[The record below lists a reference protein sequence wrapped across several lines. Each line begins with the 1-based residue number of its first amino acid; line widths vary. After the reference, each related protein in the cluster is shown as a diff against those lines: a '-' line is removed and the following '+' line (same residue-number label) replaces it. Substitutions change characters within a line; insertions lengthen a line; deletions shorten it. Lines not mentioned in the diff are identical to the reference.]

1 MVVSSHTK
9 TQILKIVLLQTKQET
24 LAMAPQTTKFSY
36 DFYKPD
42 KPTDLIYQV
51 DTHYPSETPV
61 LRLTK
66 TNDRDVPQEW
76 STGRVLYSK
85 TVPFGHAADF
95 TTTVKFIIRPNNTS
109 PQADGLAFF
118 IVPAGHNFPS
128 PTGGNLGLFESSSS
142 KTSHV
147 FAIAFDTYSE
157 TRGYVNLG
165 IDIESRTPSAKA
177 QVPSTFVGK
186 ELTLK
191 VSYVAST
198 KAISASVTDG
208 SQTFPVTFT
217 YDLSQILPPSVQVG
231 LASSTGAYV
240 AIHDVNTWGF
250 TSTIP

>member
-1 MVVSSHTK
+1 
-9 TQILKIVLLQTKQET
+9 
-24 LAMAPQTTKFSY
+24 MAPQTTHFSY

-66 TNDRDVPQEW
+66 TNDQDVPLEW

-95 TTTVKFIIRPNNTS
+95 TSTVKFIIRPNSTS

-118 IVPAGHNFPS
+118 IVPNGHHFPS
-128 PTGGNLGLFESSSS
+128 QIGGNLGLFEPPTS
-142 KTSHV
+142 KSPHV
-147 FAIAFDTYSE
+147 FAIAFDTYSDNPD
-157 TRGYVNLG
+157 YVNLG
-165 IDIESRTPSAKA
+165 IDIESRKPSAKA
-177 QVPSTFVGK
+177 QVPISFVGK
-186 ELTLK
+186 ELTLN
-191 VSYVAST
+191 VSYVSAT

-208 SQTFPVTFT
+208 SQTFPVTFA

-240 AIHDVNTWGF
+240 SVHDVNTWEF
-250 TSTIP
+250 DSTIP

>member
-1 MVVSSHTK
+1 
-9 TQILKIVLLQTKQET
+9 
-24 LAMAPQTTKFSY
+24 MAPQTTQFSY

-51 DTHYPSETPV
+51 DAHYPSETPV
-61 LRLTK
+61 LRLSK
-66 TNDRDVPQEW
+66 TNDLDVPQQW

-95 TTTVKFIIRPNNTS
+95 TTTIQFIIRPNNTA

-128 PTGGNLGLFESSSS
+128 QIGGNLGLFEPSAS

-147 FAIAFDTYSE
+147 FAIAFDTYSDNPN
-157 TRGYVNLG
+157 YVNLG
-165 IDIESRTPSAKA
+165 IDIESRKPSAKA
-177 QVPSTFVGK
+177 QVPISFVGK

-217 YDLSQILPPSVQVG
+217 YDLSQILPSSVQVG
-231 LASSTGAYV
+231 LASSTGVYV
-240 AIHDVNTWGF
+240 AVHDVNTWDF